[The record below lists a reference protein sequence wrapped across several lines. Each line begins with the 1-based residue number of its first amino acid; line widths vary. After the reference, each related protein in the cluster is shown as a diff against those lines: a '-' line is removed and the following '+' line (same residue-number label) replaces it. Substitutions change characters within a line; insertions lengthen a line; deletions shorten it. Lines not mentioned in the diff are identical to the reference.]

1 MNIDQKEK
9 MMNHTPQLARRAF
22 LSLSIGVLSSAAA
35 GVASA
40 QDVYPNKPLTWV
52 VPFAAGGPTDALAR
66 HIAERVARELGQP
79 VVIDNSPGAGGTVGA
94 AKVARARNDGYT
106 FLVGHMG
113 YMGAAPALYKKLS
126 YDPVKDFEGVF
137 RFPDTP
143 LVLMVRPN
151 HPAKDIAGLIDFA
164 KQNPDKVFISNAG
177 VGSSSHL
184 IAALVASSA
193 GVKVT
198 MVPYKGAGPALI
210 DVIGGQIDGIFDQTN
225 TALPQITEGKVR
237 PLAVTS
243 RVRLPQLK
251 GVPTLSESILPG
263 FEAST
268 WYGIYAPKGTPK
280 PILDKVQNAYLK
292 VMKDKAYTGKMA
304 EQAIQMLPADQYT
317 GEALARHTESEV
329 ARWRAVAARSG
340 LTLE

>member
-1 MNIDQKEK
+1 MK
-9 MMNHTPQLARRAF
+9 HTISHVSRTLLASAVGLFAF
-22 LSLSIGVLSSAAA
+22 ASM
-35 GVASA
+35 GVAMA
-40 QDVYPNKPLTWV
+40 QDAYPNKPITWV

-66 HIAERVARELGQP
+66 HIADRVARELGQP
-79 VVIDNSPGAGGTVGA
+79 IVIDNSPGAGGTVGA
-94 AKVARARNDGYT
+94 AKVAKAKNDGYT

-113 YMGAAPALYKKLS
+113 YMGAAPALYKKLG

-143 LVLMVRPN
+143 LVLMVRQN
-151 HPAKDIAGLIDFA
+151 HPAKDIAGLIDYA
-164 KQNPDKVFISNAG
+164 KKNPEKVFISNAG

-184 IAALVASSA
+184 IGALVASSA

-210 DVIGGQIDGIFDQTN
+210 DVMGGQVDCMFDQTN
-225 TALPQITEGKVR
+225 TALPQINEGKVR

-243 RVRLPQLK
+243 KVRLPQLK
-251 GVPTLSESILPG
+251 GVPTMNETVMPG

-280 PILDKVQNAYLK
+280 LALDKVQNAYLK
-292 VMKDKAYTGKMA
+292 VMKDRAYTGKMA
-304 EQAIQMLPADQYT
+304 EQAIQMLPPEQYT
-317 GEALARHTESEV
+317 GEALAKHTELEV

-340 LTLE
+340 LTLD

>member
-1 MNIDQKEK
+1 MK
-9 MMNHTPQLARRAF
+9 HTISHVRRTLLASAVGLFAF
-22 LSLSIGVLSSAAA
+22 ASM
-35 GVASA
+35 GVAIA
-40 QDVYPNKPLTWV
+40 QDVYPNKPITWV

-66 HIAERVARELGQP
+66 HIADRVARELGQP
-79 VVIDNSPGAGGTVGA
+79 IVIDNSPGAGGTVGA
-94 AKVARARNDGYT
+94 AKVAKAKNDGYT

-113 YMGAAPALYKKLS
+113 YMGAAPALYKKLG
-126 YDPVKDFEGVF
+126 YDPVKDFDGVF

-143 LVLMVRPN
+143 LVLMVRQN
-151 HPAKDIAGLIDFA
+151 HPAKDIAGLIDYA
-164 KQNPDKVFISNAG
+164 KKNPEKVFISNAG

-184 IAALVASSA
+184 IGALVASSA

-210 DVIGGQIDGIFDQTN
+210 DVIGGQVDGMFDQTN
-225 TALPQITEGKVR
+225 TALPQINEGKVR

-243 RVRLPQLK
+243 KVRLPQLK
-251 GVPTLSESILPG
+251 GVPTMNETVMPG

-268 WYGIYAPKGTPK
+268 WYGIYAPKGTSK
-280 PILDKVQNAYLK
+280 LALDKVQNAYLK

-304 EQAIQMLPADQYT
+304 EQAIQMLPPEQYT
-317 GEALARHTESEV
+317 GEALAKHTELEV

-340 LTLE
+340 LSLD